1 MAATDGRGTDGR
13 GSNDGGLRVDLVSVE
28 REVWSGSAREVLAR
42 TTEGE
47 LGILPG
53 HTPLLGQLAEG
64 GTVRV
69 MLSDGGELVAAVHGG
84 FLSVTDE
91 GVTVLAEITSGWRST
106 AERMTTG
113 LVEPEQNSSTYAS
126 VPQPRAAGSSRTVK
140 PRMTPRSC
148 NRSTRRLTAGAD
160 KDTTAPMSAKLARAS
175 ADSSRRIASSSG
187 SRGPIAPVWFAPAG
201 SVRMC
206 P

>member
-13 GSNDGGLRVDLVSVE
+13 GTDGRGTNDGGLRVDLVSVE
-28 REVWSGSAREVLAR
+28 REIWSGSAREVLAR

-69 MLSDGGELVAAVHGG
+69 MLSDGGELVVAVHGG

-91 GVTVLAEITSGWRST
+91 GVTVLAEIAELAGDIDTGRAQAALERARSEDDAAAVRR
-106 AERMTTG
+106 AEGR
-113 LVEPEQNSSTYAS
+113 LL
-126 VPQPRAAGSSRTVK
+126 AAGQ
-140 PRMTPRSC
+140 
-148 NRSTRRLTAGAD
+148 
-160 KDTTAPMSAKLARAS
+160 
-175 ADSSRRIASSSG
+175 
-187 SRGPIAPVWFAPAG
+187 PA
-201 SVRMC
+201 
-206 P
+206 